1 MVLIKNRNKIF
12 WKKKLWNT
20 FNGNSSLKSEKV
32 QRREVFTMKIISLES
47 KYACF
52 IAKSI
57 LFLLTITLKYTLFP
71 LSHSYF
77 PKYSLLRKM

>member
-47 KYACF
+47 
-52 IAKSI
+52 
-57 LFLLTITLKYTLFP
+57 L
-71 LSHSYF
+71 HSV
-77 PKYSLLRKM
+77 L